1 MCILYRIYIHTY
13 LPTYPPAYLPT
24 FPHLRTIRQHDIHL
38 QNHWPSQPLKLAVA
52 RHSNPSTSNMFTSYC
67 SQSWDSCCETIRK
80 PFRAAWQCCDVLWG
94 KWNSQCPRITCGWF
108 PTPYDKKWPHSLV
121 ARLHQ
126 RLKRFPAVN
135 SIHCHQIFWWY
146 LVMIWVMSN
155 KDIICYFWYT
165 IFRIGN
171 DWKMEMIGF
180 PFLDAWW
187 GGFICHWFA
196 DSSR

>member
-1 MCILYRIYIHTY
+1 MRPCIECSTIIHIHPLLIHY
-13 LPTYPPAYLPT
+13 
-24 FPHLRTIRQHDIHL
+24 PHLCNLCNLCI
-38 QNHWPSQPLKLAVA
+38 SMYPLFYSSLSFDCGPIA
-52 RHSNPSTSNMFTSYC
+52 R
-67 SQSWDSCCETIRK
+67 
-80 PFRAAWQCCDVLWG
+80 QCCDVLWG

>member
-13 LPTYPPAYLPT
+13 LPTRLPTYLPPPT
-24 FPHLRTIRQHDIHL
+24 YNKTTWHTPSESLAITAAQTGCCSPFEPFNIKHVHKLLFSILRFLLRDYQKT
-38 QNHWPSQPLKLAVA
+38 
-52 RHSNPSTSNMFTSYC
+52 
-67 SQSWDSCCETIRK
+67 
-80 PFRAAWQCCDVLWG
+80 FRAAWQCCDVLWG

-108 PTPYDKKWPHSLV
+108 PTPYDKKWPHSLA

>member
-1 MCILYRIYIHTY
+1 MTYTFRIIGHHSRSNW
-13 LPTYPPAYLPT
+13 LLLAI
-24 FPHLRTIRQHDIHL
+24 RTLQH
-38 QNHWPSQPLKLAVA
+38 Q
-52 RHSNPSTSNMFTSYC
+52 TC
-67 SQSWDSCCETIRK
+67 SQAIVLNLEIL
-80 PFRAAWQCCDVLWG
+80 AARLSENLQSSVTVLWCAVR
-94 KWNSQCPRITCGWF
+94 KVKFPMSADNLWLVSNSLRQ
-108 PTPYDKKWPHSLV
+108 KV
-121 ARLHQ
+121 ATQLGSTAS
-126 RLKRFPAVN
+126 PASEGVPGRKQHPLP
-135 SIHCHQIFWWY
+135 SDF